1 FIYWLVFAQPLFSL
15 YEKSH
20 LDKSIKGGLMVTL
33 RKRLYNSVWNVK
45 HHWLTVAFPIIGPA
59 PLQ

>member
-1 FIYWLVFAQPLFSL
+1 IKLDTIYCVEFFRL

-20 LDKSIKGGLMVTL
+20 LNKSIKDGLMVTL
-33 RKRLYNSVWNVK
+33 RKRLYNSVWIVK